1 MTAEEI
7 RTAINEGKKVYW
19 NSPIY
24 KVIKDSKDQYLIV
37 CTQNQYTVGLTHQDG
52 TTLNGNEEEFI
63 LQTDFIKSQIK
74 AELDKG
80 KEPYE
85 IFCINSAQGIY
96 ICETLQE
103 YAIENGWEGFHKDNE
118 VIKYKELTE
127 DNADDY
133 MDAYDE
139 AEAYLN
145 KHIAPEGYY
154 FGSNEDTS
162 DYNLNK
168 IEEEEEPKAQP
179 EVIKRIVKQRIED
192 NLIGIDDS
200 TENIEIILSDLIEE
214 TADAIIEDNEELSY
228 SDSEEVQEE
237 LREGLKDHQ
246 QTDGYYELSYYFSN
260 EVAEL
265 RITNRLLKER
275 IEELSLQVE
284 SLKKDLNFYEGEKDN
299 RPAQHKE

>member
-7 RTAINEGKKVYW
+7 RKAIDDKKRVFW
-19 NSPIY
+19 IDENTE
-24 KVIKDSKDQYLIV
+24 VIKDKKNQYLIIDIRNNY
-37 CTQNQYTVGLTHQDG
+37 CIGLTHQDN
-52 TTLNGNEEEFI
+52 TTLNGKEEEFI
-63 LQTDFIKSQIK
+63 LQTDFIKSQIRS
-74 AELDKG
+74 ELDKG

-85 IFCINSAQGIY
+85 IFCINSANGIY
-96 ICETLQE
+96 ICEILQE
-103 YAIENGWEGFHKDNE
+103 YAIENGWEGFNKNRE
-118 VIKYKELTE
+118 VLKLDSLTDDTKE
-127 DNADDY
+127 DY
-133 MDAYDE
+133 FCAYDE

-145 KHIAPEGYY
+145 KHIAPDGYY

-192 NLIGIDDS
+192 NLIGMDDS
-200 TENIEIILSDLIEE
+200 SESIGIILTDLIEE
-214 TADAIIEDNEELSY
+214 TADAIIEDSEELSY

-246 QTDGYYELSYYFSN
+246 QSDGYYELSYYFSN

-275 IEELSLQVE
+275 IEELTNQ
-284 SLKKDLNFYEGEKDN
+284 LNK
-299 RPAQHKE
+299 AQHKE